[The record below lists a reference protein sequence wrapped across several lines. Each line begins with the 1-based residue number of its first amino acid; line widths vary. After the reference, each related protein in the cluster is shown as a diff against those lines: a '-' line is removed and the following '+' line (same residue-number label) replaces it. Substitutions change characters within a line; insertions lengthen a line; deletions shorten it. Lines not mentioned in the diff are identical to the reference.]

1 MEIAALV
8 VGRSYAFRAKR
19 GPGVPFLK
27 VKLLEIVGRGGKIK
41 VQYEDGP
48 HPGLAEYV
56 STRQLL
62 VPWGERQ
69 AFLRDEE
76 HHERLKKTAAEF
88 NDRAIGTAVEAI
100 LEATGENEAWLSG
113 YGMSISRP
121 ALERLLGRSGIETDP
136 LRLHPHA
143 YADRFREIHLPP
155 QAAETIARAF
165 AAAEPEIVLMHLEDH
180 EAELK
185 ARGYDPGE
193 RIYHQFLREYQ
204 PGYAL
209 ARQWAGFEREVEELR
224 KEIGRLR
231 GLVAM
236 AARDLEE
243 AGAERKAWRLQRAV
257 DGR

>member
-1 MEIAALV
+1 
-8 VGRSYAFRAKR
+8 
-19 GPGVPFLK
+19 
-27 VKLLEIVGRGGKIK
+27 VKLLAIVGRGGKIEIK
-41 VQYEDGP
+41 YEDGP

-56 STRQLL
+56 HTRQLV

-88 NDRAIGTAVEAI
+88 NDRAVSTAVEAI
-100 LEATGENEAWLSG
+100 LEATGEQQAWLSG
-113 YGMSISRP
+113 YGMSVSRA
-121 ALERLLGRSGIETDP
+121 ALERLLERSGIDVDP
-136 LRLHPHA
+136 LKLHPHA
-143 YADRFREIHLPP
+143 YADRFGEIHLPP
-155 QAAETIARAF
+155 QAAEVITRAF
-165 AAAEPEIVLMHLEDH
+165 AAAEPEIVLMHLQDQE
-180 EAELK
+180 EELR

-209 ARQWAGFEREVEELR
+209 ARQWAGIEREAQELR

-231 GLVAM
+231 GLIAM